1 MAYMVLIGNADQKE
15 RQKLDM
21 QLGREPKTGILGQPN
36 KRRGGG
42 SMGTEGLM
50 ALMGGPMLGGRR

>member
-1 MAYMVLIGNADQKE
+1 MAYMVLIDRKEQKDI
-15 RQKLDM
+15 QKLDM
-21 QLGREPKTGILGQPN
+21 QLSREPKTGMLGQPN

-42 SMGTEGLM
+42 SVGTEGLM